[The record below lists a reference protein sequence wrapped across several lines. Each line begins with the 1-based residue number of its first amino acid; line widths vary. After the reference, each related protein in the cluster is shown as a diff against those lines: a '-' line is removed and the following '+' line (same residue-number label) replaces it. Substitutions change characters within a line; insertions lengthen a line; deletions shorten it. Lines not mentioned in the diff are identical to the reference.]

1 MNRRAFMKKRMAM
14 PNARVCVFEEDGIQG
29 YGVIRQCQEDYK
41 VGPLFTGSHSIAQ
54 ALWDCCL

>member
-1 MNRRAFMKKRMAM
+1 MKKRMAM